1 MTITAVRLCIWTSR
15 LLAQFF
21 LSKPQV
27 SPSSSSSFFYSKVY
41 YFKVGARHGLARRS
55 GAAKASNRRPLRE
68 RERRD
73 GGKMLLLFL
82 LLVASVDEWP
92 PRRWAL
98 RQFMFV
104 VCVSPTRNAT
114 LLLLAITNAHHLF
127 LLPLNFCPFFKPTSW
142 PLLERTKYNEIIA
155 RLKLKRFYCD
165 IGRFPIRGKRGG
177 TVGRRHL
184 LILTYLEPLVIR
196 MKKKRKKKKWIAR
209 SRRKLISTRLCI
221 YAQSQLWWW
230 WWWILASC
238 RRYEKEAADEE
249 GEEGVECDPIR
260 CRRILRSSQLCWAH
274 RWSDDR
280 TPFGR

>member
-1 MTITAVRLCIWTSR
+1 MAWLVV
-15 LLAQFF
+15 QG
-21 LSKPQV
+21 PQ
-27 SPSSSSSFFYSKVY
+27 KQ
-41 YFKVGARHGLARRS
+41 AT
-55 GAAKASNRRPLRE
+55 
-68 RERRD
+68 
-73 GGKMLLLFL
+73 GGPCENESEGRGGGEMLLFL

-127 LLPLNFCPFFKPTSW
+127 PLPLNFFPFFKPTSW

-238 RRYEKEAADEE
+238 RRYEKGGGRWRRRRRGRVWSHQMPSNIAQFT
-249 GEEGVECDPIR
+249 VE
-260 CRRILRSSQLCWAH
+260 LSSQME
-274 RWSDDR
+274 RWSY
-280 TPFGR
+280 PLW